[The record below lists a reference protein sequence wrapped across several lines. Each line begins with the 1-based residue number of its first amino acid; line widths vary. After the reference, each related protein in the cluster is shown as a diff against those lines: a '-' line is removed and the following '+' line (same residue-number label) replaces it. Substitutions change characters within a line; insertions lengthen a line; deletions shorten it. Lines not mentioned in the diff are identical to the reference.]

1 MAQPSHRIHPT
12 QKPIRIIDTIL
23 QTSIKPRGG
32 GRTEARYTGP
42 VHGLRVDRQGVH
54 EEGL

>member
-32 GRTEARYTGP
+32 GGQKP
-42 VHGLRVDRQGVH
+42 VILDPFMGSG
-54 EEGL
+54 